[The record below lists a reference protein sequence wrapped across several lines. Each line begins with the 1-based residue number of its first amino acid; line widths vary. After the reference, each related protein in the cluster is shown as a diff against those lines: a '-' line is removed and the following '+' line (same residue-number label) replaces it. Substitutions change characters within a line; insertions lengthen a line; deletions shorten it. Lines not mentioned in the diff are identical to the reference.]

1 MNSTHTTRRT
11 ALRQILLAGSA
22 PWIPGLI
29 SGCSSTGDRTP
40 QRVES
45 RPFGT
50 LPDGRSVGLHVLRN
64 SRGASMGIMELGAT
78 ITHLNTPDRS
88 GNFASIL
95 IGGDSLETFLK
106 GVPSASVIGRFAN
119 RIRNARFSID
129 GTEYRVTANT
139 GPHHIHGGKEGFAS
153 KLWKSKVGSSR
164 HGAWAEFSYRSVDGE
179 EGYPGTVDVTVR
191 YTLLESNAV
200 EIRYEARTDR
210 ATVINLTNHAYFNLS
225 GSGDV
230 LDTGLQIFADHYT
243 PSDQF
248 LIPLGTL
255 APVVGTP
262 LDFTKPHKIGERI
275 QQIQGP
281 SGYDH
286 NFVLRE
292 GGKGLKRA
300 AIASDPRSGRTLEC
314 LTTEPGVQLY
324 TANHFNGRPHPKHGA
339 FCLETQHYPDSPNLP
354 QFPSVVLRPSKPF
367 VSRTQF
373 RFGTLG

>member
-1 MNSTHTTRRT
+1 MNSTPTSRRT

-22 PWIPGLI
+22 PWIPGLL
-29 SGCSSTGDRTP
+29 SGCHSTHSPGSP
-40 QRVES
+40 LVES

-50 LPDGRSVGLHVLRN
+50 LPDGRTVGIHRLRN
-64 SRGASMGIMELGAT
+64 SRGASMGVMELGAT
-78 ITHLNTPDRS
+78 ITELNTPDRS
-88 GNFASIL
+88 GKFASIV
-95 IGGDSLETFLK
+95 IGGDSLEPFLK
-106 GVPSASVIGRFAN
+106 GVPAAAVIGRFAN
-119 RIRNARFSID
+119 RIRNARFTLD
-129 GTEYRVTANT
+129 GTEYRVTANA
-139 GPHHIHGGKEGFAS
+139 GPHHIHGGREGFAS
-153 KLWKSKVGSSR
+153 KLWKSKVGASR
-164 HGAWAEFSYRSVDGE
+164 QGSWAEFTYRSVDGE
-179 EGYPGTVDVTVR
+179 EGYPGTVEVTVR

-200 EIRYEARTDR
+200 EIRYEAKTDR

-230 LDTGLQIFADHYT
+230 LDTGLQLFADHYT
-243 PSDQF
+243 PSDAS

-255 APVVGTP
+255 APVAGTP
-262 LDFTKPHKIGERI
+262 LDFTKPHTIGERI
-275 QQIQGP
+275 RQIQGP

-286 NFVLRE
+286 NFVLR
-292 GGKGLKRA
+292 GGGTGLKQA

-367 VSRTQF
+367 VSRTLF